1 MWSVA
6 GRTTLRQN
14 GTGGGEPCAVTIRD
28 IMILLGFDIDEQ
40 SQNEA
45 ENSVKSLKDMATK
58 ALGAIGVAFSV
69 AGAASFVAHGLL
81 WILVAGEWPHRTV
94 CLRLTSR

>member
-6 GRTTLRQN
+6 GQTTLRQN
-14 GTGGGEPCAVTIRD
+14 GIGGGEPCAVTIRD

-45 ENSVKSLKDMATK
+45 ENSVKNLKDMATK

-69 AGAASFVAHGLL
+69 AGAASFAK
-81 WILVAGEWPHRTV
+81 
-94 CLRLTSR
+94 

>member
-6 GRTTLRQN
+6 GQTTLKQN
-14 GTGGGEPCAVTIRD
+14 GIGGGEPCAVTIRD

-45 ENSVKSLKDMATK
+45 ENSVKSLKDMAT
-58 ALGAIGVAFSV
+58 
-69 AGAASFVAHGLL
+69 
-81 WILVAGEWPHRTV
+81 
-94 CLRLTSR
+94 